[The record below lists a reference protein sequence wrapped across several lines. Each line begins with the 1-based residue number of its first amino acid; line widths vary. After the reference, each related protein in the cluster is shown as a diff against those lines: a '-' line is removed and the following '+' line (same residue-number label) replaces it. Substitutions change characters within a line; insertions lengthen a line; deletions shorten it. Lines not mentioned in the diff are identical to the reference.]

1 MKTHEE
7 TWTRVLWMHDHNQE
21 PIYGIES
28 DAIPKKVDDHFC
40 EFSAGEYARSQLAAA
55 APEMARELLRREWF
69 SSEQGDYCPSC
80 QCDRPRNPAG
90 AHLAPYYDPRPGV
103 GHVPECEWLVMMQK
117 AGVLGSGH
125 T

>member
-7 TWTRVLWMHDHNQE
+7 TWTRVLWMHDHNQD

-40 EFSAGEYARSQLAAA
+40 EFSAGEHARSQLAAA
-55 APEMARELLRREWF
+55 APEMARLLLDVQWTPTGYDHEPC
-69 SSEQGDYCPSC
+69 CPVCTMSK
-80 QCDRPRNPAG
+80 PRVQRDDANFT
-90 AHLAPYYDPRPGV
+90 H
-103 GHVPECEWLVMMQK
+103 GHSKDCAFVAVLVK
-117 AGVLGSGH
+117 AGVLPSGD

>member
-1 MKTHEE
+1 LDNEGPLRMKPHEE

-40 EFSAGEYARSQLAAA
+40 EFSAGEHARSQLAAA
-55 APEMARELLRREWF
+55 APEMARLLRA
-69 SSEQGDYCPSC
+69 CL
-80 QCDRPRNPAG
+80 DRLSDTSYPDPMLDDIRAVLKKAG
-90 AHLAPYYDPRPGV
+90 ALD
-103 GHVPECEWLVMMQK
+103 
-117 AGVLGSGH
+117 

>member
-1 MKTHEE
+1 MKIHEE

-40 EFSAGEYARSQLAAA
+40 EFSAGEHARSQLAAA
-55 APEMARELLRREWF
+55 APEMARLLLEFYDRA
-69 SSEQGDYCPSC
+69 CPSINC
-80 QCDRPRNPAG
+80 NGPFDDGTHDAT
-90 AHLAPYYDPRPGV
+90 
-103 GHVPECEWLVMMQK
+103 CEVRIVLVK
-117 AGVLGSGH
+117 AGVLPSGD